1 MHFLIHRLIPNADQ
15 VQDPAARTAYGK
27 LSGVIGIVG
36 NLLLF
41 ICKLIGGILT
51 GSLSIMAD
59 AANNLSDASSS
70 IISLLG
76 FHLASRPADD
86 DHPFGHGRY
95 EYLSGLLV
103 SFLVLLIGF
112 ELLKSSVG
120 KILHPTE
127 VTFRWIAVILLIV
140 SILIKV
146 WMMAINHK
154 IGVTIHSQTL
164 IATATDSRNDAI
176 STTAV
181 LAATLISQYT
191 PLHLDGWMGLAVA
204 LFILYSGLEL
214 VKDTLDP
221 LLGTTPDPVLVQE
234 IHDRIIAYPG
244 VLGTHDLILHD
255 YGPGR
260 QFASVHVEMAAEND
274 VLVSHDVIDNIEHD
288 LQKQLGIHIIVHFD
302 PISTTSPITADLRS
316 WIAEE
321 IKQIDHRLTIHDL
334 RIVPG
339 PSHTNIIFDCLAP
352 QSLAMSNSVL
362 ASTIATLLQK
372 KDPSY
377 RIFIT
382 VDRSYVAIPDAL

>member
-372 KDPSY
+372 KRSQLSY
-377 RIFIT
+377 FYN
-382 VDRSYVAIPDAL
+382 S